1 MPAEEGRW
9 ELARTMLFNSF
20 GFLIFF
26 PIVTCVYFLIPQ
38 KLRYIWL
45 LAASYYFYMCWNAGY
60 ALLLFS
66 VTAVTYLGALA
77 MERFPKRKLFLA
89 LTVCINLSVLFAF
102 KYFDFALSNINGLLA
117 RFSIMPIEPGFSLLL
132 PVGISFYIF
141 QALGY
146 TVDVYRKEIYAEK
159 NFLRYALF
167 VSFFPQL
174 VAGPIERSKNLLRQ
188 LKKEQHFDYLRMRK
202 GLLIMLWGYFLK
214 LVIADRAAIFINA
227 VYEDPSFY
235 GGVYLAVAT
244 LLFAVQIYCDF
255 AGYST
260 IARGAALVMGFSL
273 TENFE
278 APYFAKSV
286 TEFWRRWHISLSG
299 WFRDYLYIPLGGNRK
314 GNFIKYRNLLLVFLA
329 SGLWHGAAWN
339 YVVWGGLNGIYQIA
353 EGCVR
358 DGMAKK
364 KKEEIGDRNPDKS
377 GKPLKA
383 KGDAGTVRGTIKGMA
398 GAVFTFLAIDVS
410 WLFFR
415 SDGIAGALEN
425 LKSILGMR
433 NFHVLTDGGIFSLGL
448 NRYHFLF
455 LLFAVVLLW
464 IVDFIRYRGMDIFA
478 RIEEKKVIVRYGIY
492 LVLFCLVVLFGIYG
506 VGYEASQ
513 FIYFQF

>member
-1 MPAEEGRW
+1 
-9 ELARTMLFNSF
+9 MLFNSF

-26 PIVTCVYFLIPQ
+26 PLVVCVYFLIPQ
-38 KLRYIWL
+38 KLRYVWL

-66 VTAVTYLGALA
+66 VTAVTYLGALTI
-77 MERFPKRKLFLA
+77 EKFPGKKLFLA
-89 LTVCINLSVLFAF
+89 LTVCTNLSVLFVF

-117 RFSIMPIEPGFSLLL
+117 GFSVSPIEPGVSLLL

-214 LVIADRAAIFINA
+214 LVIADRAAVFVNT
-227 VYEDPSFY
+227 VYGDPSLY

-314 GNFIKYRNLLLVFLA
+314 GSFKKYRNLLLVFLA

-353 EGCVR
+353 EGGIR
-358 DGMAKK
+358 ERKAKRR
-364 KKEEIGDRNPDKS
+364 KEKS
-377 GKPLKA
+377 GDGDPDENGKPSKA
-383 KGDAGTVRGTIKGMA
+383 GGGAGVVQRTIKGM
-398 GAVFTFLAIDVS
+398 GRAVLTFIAVDIS

-415 SDGIAGALEN
+415 SDGITGALEN

-433 NFHVLTDGGIFSLGL
+433 NFRVLTNGELFSLGL

-464 IVDFIRYRGMDIFA
+464 TADFIQYRGVDLFA
-478 RIEEKKVIVRYGIY
+478 LIEGKNVVIRYGIY
-492 LVLFCLVVLFGIYG
+492 LGLFCLVVLFGVYG

>member
-1 MPAEEGRW
+1 
-9 ELARTMLFNSF
+9 MLFNSF
-20 GFLIFF
+20 GFLVFF
-26 PIVTCVYFLIPQ
+26 PIVVCMYFLIPQ
-38 KLRYIWL
+38 RMRYIWL

-60 ALLLFS
+60 ALLLLF

-77 MERFPKRKLFLA
+77 IERFPERKLFLL
-89 LTVCINLSVLFAF
+89 LTVCMNLSVLFAF
-102 KYFDFALSNINGLLA
+102 KYSDFALSNINGILTKL
-117 RFSIMPIEPGFSLLL
+117 SVSPIEPKFSLLL
-132 PVGISFYIF
+132 PVGISFYTF

-146 TVDVYRKEIYAEK
+146 TVDVYRKKVPAEK

-174 VAGPIERSKNLLRQ
+174 VAGPIERSENLLFQ
-188 LKKEQHFDYLRMRK
+188 LKKEQHFDYMRMRR

-214 LVIADRAAIFINA
+214 LVIADRAAIFVNA
-227 VYEDPSFY
+227 VYGDTVSY
-235 GGVYLAVAT
+235 GGVYLVAAT

-314 GNFIKYRNLLLVFLA
+314 GTFIKYRNLLLVFLA

-339 YVVWGGLNGIYQIA
+339 YVIWGGLNGIYQVA

-358 DGMAKK
+358 DRREKNKK
-364 KKEEIGDRNPDKS
+364 TGGRIRKFG
-377 GKPLKA
+377 GVL
-383 KGDAGTVRGTIKGMA
+383 V
-398 GAVFTFLAIDVS
+398 TFVLIDFS

-415 SDGIAGALEN
+415 SDSIAGAVEN
-425 LKSILGMR
+425 LKSILSMR
-433 NFHVLTDGGIFSLGL
+433 NFYVLTNGEIFTLGL
-448 NRYHFLF
+448 NVYHFLF
-455 LLFAVVLLW
+455 LLFAVLLLW
-464 IVDFIRYRGMDIFA
+464 TADFFRYRDVDIFTW
-478 RIEEKKVIVRYGIY
+478 IEEKNVAVRYGIY
-492 LVLFCLVVLFGIYG
+492 LCLFCLVVLFGIYG
-506 VGYEASQ
+506 VDYEASQ